1 MLEIEVK
8 APAGD
13 LENVER
19 KLRAMHAEGP
29 HVEEQVDTY
38 FAHPSRD
45 FGRTDEA
52 LRLRRQGGKAILT
65 YKGPKIDKTTKTRE
79 EIEMDVS
86 DPEALDIILRRVGF
100 TLAME
105 VRKVRTEYLLPD
117 AVVCLDRVA
126 GLGDYVEVE
135 YRAQDLE
142 RGRERVAEILASLG
156 LHGSERRS
164 YLELLMLK

>member
-13 LENVER
+13 LADVER
-19 KLRAMHAEGP
+19 RLKAMHADGP

-38 FAHPSRD
+38 FAHPSKD
-45 FGRTDEA
+45 FGHTDEA
-52 LRLRRQGGKAILT
+52 LRLRRQGGRAILT

-79 EIEMDVS
+79 EIEVEVA
-86 DPEALDIILRRVGF
+86 DPDAVAAILKKVGF
-100 TLAME
+100 GVAME
-105 VRKVRTEYLLPD
+105 VRKVRSEYLLAD

-142 RGRERVAEILASLG
+142 KGKARVVEIMAALG